1 MKFIIDE
8 LFKNNQIDTV
18 VEPFCGSC
26 AVSFYIFNN
35 HDPEKKIK
43 YLINDNDKLLIDFLQ
58 HIKINGSDKLFNEI
72 NEILKLPYEDYK
84 LKFNDIKSEYK
95 TKPNI
100 FNYLFYNK
108 IYTYRR
114 GLLIPEDKYKN
125 IFINYERSK
134 KINDNLDLFFKND
147 NLTLFN
153 LDYLEFLNN
162 VNKLNKKTF
171 IYFDPPYLN
180 SHNSDYNTYLCNK
193 LNKDYFIN
201 DNTYMYIFIK
211 YLLSKRINILLT
223 INKNSLNEYIY
234 GKYIKLEYRVI
245 YQYTNNNHKK
255 NTIHM
260 LAYNF

>member
-134 KINDNLDLFFKND
+134 KINDNLDLFFKK
-147 NLTLFN
+147 
-153 LDYLEFLNN
+153 FLRRFFCPIR
-162 VNKLNKKTF
+162 VKEKTPMMILNK
-171 IYFDPPYLN
+171 
-180 SHNSDYNTYLCNK
+180 NT
-193 LNKDYFIN
+193 
-201 DNTYMYIFIK
+201 
-211 YLLSKRINILLT
+211 
-223 INKNSLNEYIY
+223 KNSPAITGVFSRFEFILSN
-234 GKYIKLEYRVI
+234 R
-245 YQYTNNNHKK
+245 NNRRQRFEICKF
-255 NTIHM
+255 
-260 LAYNF
+260 LF